1 VLLQFTIIVYF
12 FALNLTLSTVTLTN
26 DWLNNIDSS
35 STSAAVA

>member
-1 VLLQFTIIVYF
+1 
-12 FALNLTLSTVTLTN
+12 VTLTN